1 MNIDE
6 EKADDIMEEN
16 LQEFMSK
23 ERDNSISKEKG

>member
-1 MNIDE
+1 MSIDE
-6 EKADDIMEEN
+6 RQASDLMEEN